1 MPSNATP
8 NPEVEHLES
17 CVLCGSNSGSFYE
30 PYGRRSG
37 YSIVECRTC
46 GLIFVNPR
54 DSEDRVASQY
64 VQDQTSPIQYYARS
78 ARVDRVVFGHWLD
91 RIEQFIPKGTL
102 LDIGCNV
109 GTFMETAAARGW
121 KVEGVEANPKASAVC
136 REKNLTVHNAL
147 FGPEFLQSFDRK
159 YDLVC
164 MNDTIEHFPDPS
176 QALQWA
182 QSVMAPGG
190 HLSLTTPNIDNLLGR
205 LFQIKPKEHLFYFS
219 DETLRRAFEKAGY
232 EVQYLIAAGRRRD
245 IGSLPL
251 GSSIHPGW
259 LAVARGLSAMGLD
272 GIVSVAMEKI
282 FKSELFALARKSQVR
297 TS

>member
-1 MPSNATP
+1 MPSKTSH
-8 NPEVEHLES
+8 NPDVEHLER
-17 CVLCGSNSGSFYE
+17 CVLCGSNSGAFYE
-30 PYGRRSG
+30 PYRKRSG

-54 DSEDRVASQY
+54 DSEERVAQQY
-64 VQDQTSPIQYYARS
+64 VEDQTSPLQYYAQS

-91 RIEQFIPKGTL
+91 RIEQFAPKGTL

-109 GTFMETAAARGW
+109 GTFMETAAQRGW
-121 KVEGVEANPKASAVC
+121 QVEGVEANRRAVEAC
-136 REKNLTVHNAL
+136 RRKGLTVHDAL
-147 FGPEFLQSFDRK
+147 FGPDFLKTFDKK

-176 QALQWA
+176 QALRWA

-190 HLSLTTPNIDNLLGR
+190 HLSLTTPNIDNFLGR

-219 DETLRRAFEKAGY
+219 AETLNKALGQAGY

-259 LAVARGLSAMGLD
+259 LAVAKTLAAMKID
-272 GIVSVAMEKI
+272 GWVSVAMEKL
-282 FKSELFALARKSQVR
+282 FKSELFALARKAP
-297 TS
+297 